1 MGVLHGRDVLYSIP
15 KLFMNDIGDICKG
28 LAPQFGMQSP
38 NIVVDVS
45 NVSYKVGKD
54 AQSVSNYLVK
64 CAKIGVEF
72 IPVCDGKRPISKQ
85 AKNVRNA
92 NREKSRI
99 QSHLLRTEVLT
110 LTHKL
115 KNNSLTDSEKNDI
128 REDVAKKQR
137 SMKSKETQSKNI
149 IQPNFTEKL
158 IEELEQTGAHSRNIA
173 GGSVGKVIVA
183 EFQADAVMMGIVESQ
198 KTLMVMT
205 DDADIPIISGD
216 GCIAI
221 KFYTKDGDIELVST
235 CRGTLDNAYQFLS
248 EATKERTKVMSA
260 KFPIFEEV
268 TDRKL
273 RALMCLYLGCDVYP
287 KGLTGVGAKKLS
299 DMINVKFPKFK
310 EKHQHATLY
319 EYLKNDIKSMKDSVV
334 VLMDAAGEQTS
345 TNDCNKSLPELLR
358 SFVVG
363 TEGRKEWKQRTK
375 LPPKPSELGP
385 VKDKV
390 FMSTARRARLTLRR
404 VDQTMDKSSKGKV
417 GTRVQP
423 QNMPEHANS
432 CACYWPGCSVDESS
446 PPQTMVECKMESC
459 HRKVHPLCQDLAETA
474 NEWIHQENQPYCC
487 ECHPK
492 QPIPSGA
499 CQEDALFSP
508 NYTNVVSLMKSA
520 GCDMDD
526 SQCAGFQL
534 LSCRYVDEFNSTE
547 RKLALKNVNKAEKEA
562 KGKWKKLQ
570 KLAEHR
576 STNQT
581 HSQLTNLTK
590 RSHEAISVADD
601 PAEEKEAT
609 PDRSSNVGPTITPS
623 PDNRHNLRRRA
634 QPLPITLPPPPPPPK
649 PKRGKYVAAPLTII
663 IQAWPISVKSL
674 SSRENSQLRNQNG
687 NR

>member
-235 CRGTLDNAYQFLS
+235 CRRTLDNAYKFLS

-319 EYLKNDIKSMKDSVV
+319 EYLKKYLWKHTDGDDWDS
-334 VLMDAAGEQTS
+334 
-345 TNDCNKSLPELLR
+345 
-358 SFVVG
+358 
-363 TEGRKEWKQRTK
+363 
-375 LPPKPSELGP
+375 
-385 VKDKV
+385 
-390 FMSTARRARLTLRR
+390 
-404 VDQTMDKSSKGKV
+404 
-417 GTRVQP
+417 
-423 QNMPEHANS
+423 H
-432 CACYWPGCSVDESS
+432 
-446 PPQTMVECKMESC
+446 
-459 HRKVHPLCQDLAETA
+459 
-474 NEWIHQENQPYCC
+474 
-487 ECHPK
+487 
-492 QPIPSGA
+492 
-499 CQEDALFSP
+499 
-508 NYTNVVSLMKSA
+508 VVSTYIDAIVYEPTNEAPQHVCK
-520 GCDMDD
+520 DD
-526 SQCAGFQL
+526 
-534 LSCRYVDEFNSTE
+534 DE
-547 RKLALKNVNKAEKEA
+547 
-562 KGKWKKLQ
+562 
-570 KLAEHR
+570 
-576 STNQT
+576 
-581 HSQLTNLTK
+581 
-590 RSHEAISVADD
+590 I
-601 PAEEKEAT
+601 
-609 PDRSSNVGPTITPS
+609 TIKVTG
-623 PDNRHNLRRRA
+623 RR
-634 QPLPITLPPPPPPPK
+634 
-649 PKRGKYVAAPLTII
+649 
-663 IQAWPISVKSL
+663 W
-674 SSRENSQLRNQNG
+674 
-687 NR
+687 

>member
-1 MGVLHGRDVLYSIP
+1 MRCVRHAFDSR
-15 KLFMNDIGDICKG
+15 CKPMDKG
-28 LAPQFGMQSP
+28 QG
-38 NIVVDVS
+38 
-45 NVSYKVGKD
+45 
-54 AQSVSNYLVK
+54 
-64 CAKIGVEF
+64 
-72 IPVCDGKRPISKQ
+72 
-85 AKNVRNA
+85 
-92 NREKSRI
+92 
-99 QSHLLRTEVLT
+99 
-110 LTHKL
+110 
-115 KNNSLTDSEKNDI
+115 SL
-128 REDVAKKQR
+128 
-137 SMKSKETQSKNI
+137 I
-149 IQPNFTEKL
+149 IDE
-158 IEELEQTGAHSRNIA
+158 
-173 GGSVGKVIVA
+173 
-183 EFQADAVMMGIVESQ
+183 
-198 KTLMVMT
+198 
-205 DDADIPIISGD
+205 
-216 GCIAI
+216 
-221 KFYTKDGDIELVST
+221 DGDIGIRLGHKVPASMRKNIYDTELV
-235 CRGTLDNAYQFLS
+235 
-248 EATKERTKVMSA
+248 
-260 KFPIFEEV
+260 
-268 TDRKL
+268 
-273 RALMCLYLGCDVYP
+273 
-287 KGLTGVGAKKLS
+287 LTAKKLLCCKCTCQCGS
-299 DMINVKFPKFK
+299 QGLERIVCVHTLVLAYLLSMLLIEDLAEHILIALAARINGSFETETEDSEDVDQQWLWNMSNWS
-310 EKHQHATLY
+310 E
-319 EYLKNDIKSMKDSVV
+319 NDIKSMKDSVV

-526 SQCAGFQL
+526 SPCAGFQL